1 MSEPGTRQYLLT
13 LALYS
18 HLIGSVSALES
29 ERQTAVWGGSV
40 DAETTQREGE
50 EEEEHCRETALIN
63 LSLSFTLNYLTTP
76 SQLFYVAVQSGLLS
90 LIKQPHP
97 TLIWMGHS

>member
-29 ERQTAVWGGSV
+29 ERQTAVWGGISGRR
-40 DAETTQREGE
+40 DNTDRGEKRRRSIAEKL
-50 EEEEHCRETALIN
+50 H
-63 LSLSFTLNYLTTP
+63 
-76 SQLFYVAVQSGLLS
+76 S
-90 LIKQPHP
+90 LIFHF
-97 TLIWMGHS
+97 HSL

>member
-40 DAETTQREGE
+40 DVETTQIGGRIGGG
-50 EEEEHCRETALIN
+50 ALQRN
-63 LSLSFTLNYLTTP
+63 CT
-76 SQLFYVAVQSGLLS
+76 
-90 LIKQPHP
+90 H
-97 TLIWMGHS
+97 